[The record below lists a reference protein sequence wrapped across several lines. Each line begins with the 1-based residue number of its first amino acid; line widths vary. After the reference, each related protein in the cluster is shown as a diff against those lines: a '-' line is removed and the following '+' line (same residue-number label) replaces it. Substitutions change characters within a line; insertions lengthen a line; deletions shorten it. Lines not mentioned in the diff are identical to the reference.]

1 VGSSQFVSAS
11 GSQSQAPAVDDSAC
25 DSNECAEDIGAE
37 CVAHSNSTYYCDCSA
52 VVPDTNS
59 SNLVAGGKTCD
70 EVINTMA
77 SVSDDNCAECESVFI
92 GNVDP
97 AEVSGDGTDYATV
110 EEYILALPEILAAL
124 TCGCADP
131 SKELIAQF
139 SVVQSVA
146 GPDGAWSVEITILP
160 VADNNPEADTPADV
174 LERLETNSKDE
185 DARKDAGATSGFT
198 VSSNRPT
205 DLRVVDDE
213 EEGGSDFPLVLVL
226 LGILGFFVLLVAV
239 YALRRHIQKR
249 YALQSMGDGSASVVK
264 MGADGSVTV
273 HKMKMETDTASADS
287 KENRSR
293 SIDNEIT
300 PPVDR
305 ERRPTVLPDIN
316 DLDNLNEIHV
326 PGSAGRAEE
335 DC

>member
-1 VGSSQFVSAS
+1 V
-11 GSQSQAPAVDDSAC
+11 C
-25 DSNECAEDIGAE
+25 DTNDCAEDIGAE
-37 CVAHSNSTYYCDCSA
+37 CVPYNNSTYYCDCSA
-52 VVPDTNS
+52 IELDFDDPD
-59 SNLVAGGKTCD
+59 LIAGGKTCD
-70 EVINTMA
+70 EVINPRA
-77 SVSDDNCAECESVFI
+77 SAGSDNCAECESVFVDK
-92 GNVDP
+92 VDP
-97 AEVSGDGTDYATV
+97 AKVSGDGTDYATV
-110 EEYILALPEILAAL
+110 EEYIEALPKILAGLA
-124 TCGCADP
+124 CGCADP

-185 DARKDAGATSGFT
+185 DAKENAGAPSGFS
-198 VSSNRPT
+198 VSTSRPN

-226 LGILGFFVLLVAV
+226 LGILGFFILLVAV

-249 YALQSMGDGSASVVK
+249 YALQSIGNGRPSVVK

-273 HKMKMETDTASADS
+273 HKMKMDTDTVTANSE
-287 KENRSR
+287 ENRSR
-293 SIDNEIT
+293 DIGNEIT

-305 ERRPTVLPDIN
+305 ERRLTVLPDIN

-326 PGSAGRAEE
+326 PGSAGRAEDSFE
-335 DC
+335 EF

>member
-1 VGSSQFVSAS
+1 
-11 GSQSQAPAVDDSAC
+11 
-25 DSNECAEDIGAE
+25 
-37 CVAHSNSTYYCDCSA
+37 
-52 VVPDTNS
+52 
-59 SNLVAGGKTCD
+59 
-70 EVINTMA
+70 VIHNTVRISIYTQQA
-77 SVSDDNCAECESVFI
+77 SVGDDNCAECESVFLDE
-92 GNVDP
+92 VDP
-97 AEVSGDGTDYATV
+97 AKVSGDGTDYATV
-110 EEYILALPEILAAL
+110 EEYIETLPEILAGLA
-124 TCGCADP
+124 CGCADP

-174 LERLETNSKDE
+174 LERLETNSKDD
-185 DARKDAGATSGFT
+185 DAKENAGAPSGFS
-198 VSSNRPT
+198 VSTKRPT

-226 LGILGFFVLLVAV
+226 LGILGFVLLLVAV
-239 YALRRHIQKR
+239 YALRKQIQKR
-249 YALQSMGDGSASVVK
+249 YALQSMGDGRASVVK

-273 HKMKMETDTASADS
+273 HKMKMETDTATADS

-316 DLDNLNEIHV
+316 DLDNLNDIHV
-326 PGSAGRAEE
+326 PGSASRAEE
-335 DC
+335 DAFEEF